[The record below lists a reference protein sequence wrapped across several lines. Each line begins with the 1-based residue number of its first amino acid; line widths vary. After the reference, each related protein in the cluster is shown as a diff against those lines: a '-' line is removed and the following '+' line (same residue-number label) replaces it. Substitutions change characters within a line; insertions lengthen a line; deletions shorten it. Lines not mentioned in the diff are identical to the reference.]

1 MLARSVRSLKER
13 LPLAA
18 GLVLAGA
25 FTGLMYY
32 GLTALMG

>member
-1 MLARSVRSLKER
+1 MLAYSVRSLKER

-25 FTGLMYY
+25 CTGLLYY
-32 GLTALMG
+32 GLVALMG